1 MTVDVDV
8 KVQQKL
14 LDLAEVDA
22 ELLRIRHRRTN
33 LPEDKEIE
41 RLKKECQSR
50 KDAAVAAEIA
60 LDDLDR
66 DIKRLEREV
75 EQVRKREQRDSELMQ
90 SGSVGSKQLSELQHE
105 LGTLGRRRSLLED
118 ELLEVMEEREAAE
131 ENYKHAGARLSH
143 AEQELEAAAGKKNEA
158 SADLDV
164 AENRCVAA
172 RETLVGLFPEAFFS
186 LYESER
192 RARGVG
198 AGRLQGSRCGACR
211 IELDRG
217 EMERI
222 KAAPPERVVQC
233 PECGAI
239 LVRAAK

>member
-1 MTVDVDV
+1 MDVDV

-14 LDLAEVDA
+14 LDLADVDA
-22 ELLRIRHRRTN
+22 ELLRIRHRRIN

-41 RLKKECQSR
+41 RLKKERQAR
-50 KDAAVAAEIA
+50 KDDAVAAEIA

-75 EQVRKREQRDSELMQ
+75 DQVGQREKRDNALMQ
-90 SGSVGSKQLSELQHE
+90 SGTVAAKQLSELQHE

-118 ELLEVMEEREAAE
+118 ELLDIMEQREAAE

-143 AEQELEAAAGKKNEA
+143 AEEELDAAGSKRGDA
-158 SADLDV
+158 TADLDV
-164 AENRCVAA
+164 AEKRCDTD
-172 RETLVGLFPEAFFS
+172 REKLTQLFPEELLS
-186 LYESER
+186 LYENER
-192 RARGVG
+192 RSHSVG

-217 EMERI
+217 ELERI
-222 KAAPPERVVQC
+222 KATPPERVVQC

-239 LVRAAK
+239 LVRAGR